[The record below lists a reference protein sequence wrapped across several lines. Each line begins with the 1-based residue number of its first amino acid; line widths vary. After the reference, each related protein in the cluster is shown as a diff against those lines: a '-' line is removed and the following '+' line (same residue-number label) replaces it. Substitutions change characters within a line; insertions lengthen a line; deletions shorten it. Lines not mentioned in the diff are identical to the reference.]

1 MQLVSLPQQRGKGES
16 RLKTLAWKCNGGIKR
31 QNIWSMWSKIGTDK
45 FRASETYMKDEE
57 NCTKNL
63 DHLFLKL
70 ASTHL
75 ESLRRTFTI

>member
-1 MQLVSLPQQRGKGES
+1 MG
-16 RLKTLAWKCNGGIKR
+16 
-31 QNIWSMWSKIGTDK
+31 SKIGTDK

-70 ASTHL
+70 VSTHL
-75 ESLRRTFTI
+75 ESLRLTFTI

>member
-1 MQLVSLPQQRGKGES
+1 
-16 RLKTLAWKCNGGIKR
+16 
-31 QNIWSMWSKIGTDK
+31 MWSKIGTDK

-70 ASTHL
+70 ASAHL
-75 ESLRRTFTI
+75 ESLRLTFTI